1 MNAKTPDKTTKTGP
15 IAVQAAGIG
24 IALIALAVFALQYFQ
39 SSKMAPDQAADA
51 GNLESELGKSP
62 AIGSLA
68 STKKPSDPDNPVSDG
83 WQTESQSQLAQQAL
97 KKLGTQIFS
106 ADSSEA
112 QLRSLCDGKATSD
125 PLVPP
130 MLDTVYSDDVLEVR
144 AWTRE
149 TSVENPDAKESPKTS
164 EFLAAVEDACA
175 FWSAAQDVEYEFKVV
190 RVTEQENQL
199 GTRQYVAVSGKS
211 GDEIIE
217 QHATWDI
224 QWSIEPDSGQLRLLT
239 LRVDDFEET
248 ISKTPQPLFADCT
261 QSVLGDTP
269 YYNSQF
275 LRGLNHWLNQTQD
288 LRYSSPMGNPG
299 LAIGDVNGDGLDDVY
314 VCQEANLPN
323 RLFIQEADGT
333 ARDASDAWQV
343 DWLDG
348 SRSAL
353 FVDLDNDGDQDLAV
367 AILGG
372 LAIAENVGDR
382 FALREVLPTHDDT
395 TSISAAD
402 YDLDG
407 DLDLYVCVDYPN
419 DYFASRNRSSDET
432 SSSTPE
438 SITADDD
445 EKASKQSIQIAA
457 PNRVYHD
464 SNEAGKNTLFR
475 NNLSEGSPWT
485 WDDVTSTVGLDVNNQ
500 RFTWAASWEDYDND
514 GDQDLYVANDFG
526 RNNLFRNDGGNFVDV
541 AAEQG
546 VEDMASGMSTAWG
559 DINQDGNIDLYVG
572 NMFSSAG
579 NRITRQPKF
588 KPNSTAEVRS
598 QLQRFARGNSL
609 FQNLG
614 EKGFSD
620 ISVTAGVNLGRWA
633 WSSNFIDINNDG
645 WLDIA
650 VANGYIT
657 HEDTRD
663 L

>member
-1 MNAKTPDKTTKTGP
+1 MNSKPPHKMTKKGP

-24 IALIALAVFALQYFQ
+24 IAAVVLAAFALQYFQ
-39 SSKMAPDQAADA
+39 SSKIEPDKAADA
-51 GNLESELGKSP
+51 GKLEPEPEKRRE
-62 AIGSLA
+62 IGSLA
-68 STKKPSDPDNPVSDG
+68 SPKKPSDPDNPVSDG
-83 WQTESQSQLAQQAL
+83 WQTESQSQLAQRAL
-97 KKLGTQIFS
+97 KKLGTQIFG
-106 ADSSEA
+106 ADSSEV
-112 QLRSLCDGKATSD
+112 QLRSLCDGKATSE
-125 PLVPP
+125 PLVPR

-144 AWTRE
+144 AWNRE
-149 TSVENPDAKESPKTS
+149 TSAESSDGKEIPETT
-164 EFLAAVEDACA
+164 EFLAAAEEARV
-175 FWSAAQDVEYEFKVV
+175 FWSAAKDVEYEFKVV
-190 RVTEQENQL
+190 RVTEQENRL
-199 GTRQYVAVSGKS
+199 DTRQYMAVSGKS

-224 QWSIEPDSGQLRLLT
+224 QWSIEPDSGQLRLQN

-275 LRGLNHWLNQTQD
+275 LQGLNNWLNQTQD

-323 RLFIQEADGT
+323 RLFLQRADGT

-353 FVDLDNDGDQDLAV
+353 FVDLDNDGDQDLVV

-372 LAIAENVGDR
+372 LVVAENIGER
-382 FALREVLPTHDDT
+382 FVVREVLPTDDYT

-419 DYFASRNRSSDET
+419 DYFASRKRSSDET
-432 SSSTPE
+432 SSSPPE
-438 SITADDD
+438 SITAD
-445 EKASKQSIQIAA
+445 ETASKQSVQIAA

-485 WDDVTSTVGLDVNNQ
+485 WDDVTSTVGLDANNQ

-579 NRITRQPKF
+579 NRITRQKKF
-588 KPNSTAEVRS
+588 KPDSTAEVRS

-620 ISVTAGVNLGRWA
+620 ISLTAGVNLGRWA

>member
-1 MNAKTPDKTTKTGP
+1 METQETTRKDP
-15 IAVQAAGIG
+15 RAFQAAGMG
-24 IALIALAVFALQYFQ
+24 VVLIAAAFLALYFLQRPERE
-39 SSKMAPDQAADA
+39 PDETADA
-51 GNLESELGKSP
+51 APAKPQSEQV
-62 AIGSLA
+62 AILSLA
-68 STKKPSDPDNPVSDG
+68 SPSNLSDPDDPVSDG
-83 WQTESQSQLAQQAL
+83 WQTESRTQLAQQVL
-97 KKLGTQIFS
+97 KELGTQLFS
-106 ADSSEA
+106 PDSSTA
-112 QLRSLCDGKATSD
+112 QLLSLCDSNVTSD

-130 MLDTVYSDDVLEVR
+130 TWETIYADNVIEVR
-144 AWTRE
+144 AWSRDTSPGASDLRE
-149 TSVENPDAKESPKTS
+149 YRGTTEFMDAVHSIQ
-164 EFLAAVEDACA
+164 A
-175 FWSAAQDVEYEFKVV
+175 FWSAATAVEFEFKVV
-190 RVTEQENQL
+190 RITEKDHLLE
-199 GTRQYVAVSGKS
+199 TRQYVAVSGRF
-211 GDEIIE
+211 GGEIIE
-217 QHATWDI
+217 QHATWDTR
-224 QWSIEPDSGQLRLLT
+224 WSIDPDSGQLRLLS
-239 LRVDDFEET
+239 LRVENFEET
-248 ISKTPQPLFADCT
+248 IGKTPQPLFADCT
-261 QSVLGDTP
+261 HSVLGENP

-275 LRGLNHWLNQTQD
+275 LQGLTHWLNQTQD

-299 LAIGDVNGDGLDDVY
+299 LAIGDVNGDGLEDVY

-353 FVDLDNDGDQDLAV
+353 LVDLDNDGDQDLAV

-372 LAIAENVGDR
+372 LVTAENIGNR
-382 FALREVLPTHDDT
+382 FVVREILPTHDDT

-419 DYFASRNRSSDET
+419 DYFASRNRPSGE
-432 SSSTPE
+432 SSSTTPE
-438 SITADDD
+438 AIADVDD
-445 EKASKQSIQIAA
+445 VQASKQSVQIAA

-464 SNEAGKNTLFR
+464 SNEAGKNALFH
-475 NNLSEGSPWT
+475 NNFSEGSPWS
-485 WDDVTSTVGLDVNNQ
+485 WVNVTSAVGLDVNNQ

-514 GDQDLYVANDFG
+514 GDLDLYVANDFG
-526 RNNLFRNDGGNFVDV
+526 RNNLFRNDGGRFVDV
-541 AAEQG
+541 AAAQG

-559 DINQDGNIDLYVG
+559 DINHDGNIDLYVG

-579 NRITRQPKF
+579 SRITRQPNF
-588 KPNSTAEVRS
+588 KPDSTTEVRS

-614 EKGFSD
+614 EEGFSD